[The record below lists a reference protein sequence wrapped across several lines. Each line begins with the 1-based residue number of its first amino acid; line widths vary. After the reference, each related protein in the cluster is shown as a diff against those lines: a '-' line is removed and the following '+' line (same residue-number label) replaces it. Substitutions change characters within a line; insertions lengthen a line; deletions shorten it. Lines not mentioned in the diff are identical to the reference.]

1 MIRAPFDKLVGQPL
15 VSQFLSSAIENQQ
28 INHAYLFVGPI
39 GTGKTEAARALAL
52 ALACKKGGCGACDD
66 CIRVLRGTH
75 PDVKTIEPEG
85 VNGYVVEQIQGLI
98 HDTNLAPIRA
108 QNKVY
113 LITRADLLVQASAN
127 AFLKTLEEPPSR
139 VVFILL
145 ARTQES
151 VLETIASRCQVIAFR
166 FIPEADAIL
175 MLTANGKVSTK
186 DARIALAST
195 GGSLYRARDF
205 LGSSAR
211 REARIKVLGIIERIA
226 EADAL
231 DILEFARDLLIFL
244 KQPLDEVRL
253 EQEKQLAAGGEFLS
267 KGALTSL
274 EQRQKR
280 ALTVREREVLVE
292 SFGIMRSWLRD
303 CLLVCIGRESDVVCT
318 DFIHNIQKTA
328 YNCGESAIVRS
339 IRAVDEAEQQI
350 HYNVSVQS
358 IVEALFLK
366 LRDELGNRQ
375 HV

>member
-1 MIRAPFDKLVGQPL
+1 MIRAPFDKLIGQPL
-15 VSQFLSSAIENQQ
+15 VAQYLSSAIENKQT
-28 INHAYLFVGPI
+28 NHAYLFVGPI

-52 ALACKKGGCGACDD
+52 ALACKQGGCNACED

-75 PDVKTIEPEG
+75 PDVRTIEPEG

-113 LITRADLLVQASAN
+113 IITRADLLVQAPAN

-139 VVFILL
+139 VVFILM
-145 ARTQES
+145 ARTLES

-166 FIPEADAIL
+166 FIPEADAVQ
-175 MLTANGKVSTK
+175 MLVSDGKVSIK

-205 LGSSAR
+205 IGSSAR
-211 REARIKVLGIIERIA
+211 REARIRALSLIERLS

-231 DILEFARDLLIFL
+231 DILEFARDLLIHL
-244 KQPLDEVRL
+244 KQPLDEVKL
-253 EQEKQLAAGGEFLS
+253 EHERQLAKGSEFLS
-267 KGALTSL
+267 KGALSSL
-274 EQRQKR
+274 EQRHKR
-280 ALTVREREVLVE
+280 ALTAREREVLAE
-292 SFGIMRSWLRD
+292 AFGVMRSWLRD
-303 CLLVCIGRESDVVCT
+303 CLLVRIGREDDVVNT
-318 DFIHNIQKTA
+318 DFIHNILKTA
-328 YNCGESAIVRS
+328 QNCAESNFVRS

-366 LRDELGNRQ
+366 LRDELGNR
-375 HV
+375 